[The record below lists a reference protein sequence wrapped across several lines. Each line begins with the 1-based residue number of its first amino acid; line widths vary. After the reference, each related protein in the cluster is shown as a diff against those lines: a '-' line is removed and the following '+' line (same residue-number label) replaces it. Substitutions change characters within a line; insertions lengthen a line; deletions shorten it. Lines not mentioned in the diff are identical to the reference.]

1 MSSPIERT
9 SRANLNGAVQASVLP
24 GQRTR
29 RGSGFSLVG
38 RPGSALRGY
47 GWAELAERVD
57 VSIATLRDWVLCG
70 FFRPSGIGLRG
81 GGPGVGTGP
90 GTGLGAGPGSRA
102 VPGAGFAA
110 VDVVRL
116 EVLVR
121 LVRSGV
127 PVARAAE
134 LLSTTE

>member
-29 RGSGFSLVG
+29 RASGFPLVG

-81 GGPGVGTGP
+81 GGSGAGTGP
-90 GTGLGAGPGSRA
+90 GPGPAKGS
-102 VPGAGFAA
+102 VPGTGFAA

>member
-9 SRANLNGAVQASVLP
+9 SRANLNGAVRATVLP

-29 RGSGFSLVG
+29 RGSGSSLVG

-81 GGPGVGTGP
+81 GGPGAGSGP
-90 GTGLGAGPGSRA
+90 GLGGPELGSGA
-102 VPGAGFAA
+102 VPGIGFAA